1 MTVNVRTIIDIPP
14 PLSNGSFEQQ
24 QCFLFYYPS
33 IAGKETLPVPHELQE
48 GKSVKDIEE
57 MPVEA
62 RKARL
67 LYFWLG
73 RSALPH

>member
-1 MTVNVRTIIDIPP
+1 
-14 PLSNGSFEQQ
+14 
-24 QCFLFYYPS
+24 LFYYPN

-73 RSALPH
+73 RSGSPSPATTAFSSILLVIDTCD